1 MLLIMIIINAIFLEF
16 FLFKDSLSD
25 GAILC
30 YPKTDLFIPASSAS
44 NTQVSL
50 QGNNC
55 PKHIWNSK
63 ACKRGSVYGFALCV
77 WQYRHHKAS
86 ERLS

>member
-1 MLLIMIIINAIFLEF
+1 MLLIMIIINSIFLEF

-50 QGNNC
+50 QRNNC
-55 PKHIWNSK
+55 PKNIWNSK
-63 ACKRGSVYGFALCV
+63 AGFALCV
-77 WQYRHHKAS
+77 WHHRRHKAP

>member
-50 QGNNC
+50 QGNDC
-55 PKHIWNSK
+55 PKRICNSK
-63 ACKRGSVYGFALCV
+63 ACKRGRVNGFALCV

>member
-1 MLLIMIIINAIFLEF
+1 MLLIIIIINAIFLEF

-25 GAILC
+25 GAILS

-50 QGNNC
+50 QRNNC
-55 PKHIWNSK
+55 PKHK
-63 ACKRGSVYGFALCV
+63 ACRRGTVYGFALCT